1 MRTSVTKP
9 PLSQHVSAQDTS
21 ATPRTRAT
29 PDVLKRLKGICW
41 PGWLSAFLIV
51 AFVLLTSS
59 CQAHEPFIPA
69 EVHEQVNDDGRE
81 WTYDTAWQNIR
92 KLNADLSRED
102 YEDIA
107 QESLFIVSQMERL
120 DRGWASAMSS
130 RDTADIV
137 EEIEAQAAE
146 RTAEENLT
154 QLTVAAQW
162 LQDSF
167 DNGDF
172 SSATR
177 SAIEVAVIA
186 QLLSSG
192 EKPG

>member
-29 PDVLKRLKGICW
+29 PDVLKRLKGFCW

-51 AFVLLTSS
+51 AFVLLTIS
-59 CQAHEPFIPA
+59 CQASEPFIPA
-69 EVHEQVNDDGRE
+69 KVYEQVNEDGRE
-81 WTYDTAWQNIR
+81 WTYDTTWQNIR

-102 YEDIA
+102 YQDIA
-107 QESLFIVSQMERL
+107 QDSLFIVSQMERL
-120 DRGWASAMSS
+120 DRGSASAMSS
-130 RDTADIV
+130 RDTAEIV

-186 QLLSSG
+186 RLVSSG
-192 EKPG
+192 

>member
-1 MRTSVTKP
+1 VRTSVTKP

-29 PDVLKRLKGICW
+29 PDVLKRLKGFCW

-51 AFVLLTSS
+51 AFVLLTIS
-59 CQAHEPFIPA
+59 CQASEPVIPA
-69 EVHEQVNDDGRE
+69 KVYEQVNEDGRE
-81 WTYDTAWQNIR
+81 WTYDTTWQNIR

-102 YEDIA
+102 YQDIA
-107 QESLFIVSQMERL
+107 QDSLFIVSQMERL
-120 DRGWASAMSS
+120 DRGSASAMSS
-130 RDTADIV
+130 RDTAEIV

-186 QLLSSG
+186 RLVSSG
-192 EKPG
+192 

>member
-1 MRTSVTKP
+1 MRTSVTKQ
-9 PLSQHVSAQDTS
+9 PLSQPVSTHDTLP
-21 ATPRTRAT
+21 TPHSRAT
-29 PDVLKRLKGICW
+29 PSIFKRRRGICW

-51 AFVLLTSS
+51 TVVLLTSS
-59 CQAHEPFIPA
+59 CQANEPFIPA
-69 EVHEQVNDDGRE
+69 EVFEQVNDDGRE

-92 KLNADLSRED
+92 KLNTDLSRED
-102 YEDIA
+102 YQNIA
-107 QESLFIVSQMERL
+107 QESLFIVSQIERL
-120 DRGWASAMSS
+120 DRGSASAMSS

-137 EEIEAQAAE
+137 EEIRAQAAE
-146 RTAEENLT
+146 RTAAENLT

-186 QLLSSG
+186 PMLSTG
-192 EKPG
+192 